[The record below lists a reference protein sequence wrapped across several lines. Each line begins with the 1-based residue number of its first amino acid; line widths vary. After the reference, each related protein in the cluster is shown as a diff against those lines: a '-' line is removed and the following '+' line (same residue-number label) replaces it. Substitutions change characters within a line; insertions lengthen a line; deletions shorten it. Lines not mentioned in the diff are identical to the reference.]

1 MRNTLLTIV
10 LLLVG
15 MIYVVA
21 DFLGGRSPGF
31 PDAAQFS
38 RLISIREPQNF
49 TDLVAESIGGG
60 ELGGGDLRG
69 VWAAL
74 DEASRGAGPSD
85 QSSIEA
91 IRGTILG
98 NYGHPDRAIPMLSR
112 ALKGSQ
118 NLDERADILAQLYGA
133 CRNTGY
139 YETFRIAVENKDL
152 KAAFPAQIADYL
164 KKLTG
169 AQAGIDQKRRLKML
183 LAWLV
188 LLLLPWFV
196 SEIRCR
202 RWLKRFPTEQ
212 ERPGPYFA
220 FVRSVI
226 GTILCL
232 FSSVM
237 VLFWNL
243 PAALGY
249 SHSLVLAFLHL
260 LAAGLFSL
268 YPFYHLDREVRQ
280 TSWSFFAYFAVFIRM
295 SLLNSIVLI
304 IPLLALLI
312 LREMTAA
319 LPLWPVTWPLG
330 VGLGFPALC
339 GAMLL
344 ILPVFIP
351 TLLGLWR
358 QNPQQM
364 PLWAKDLKVPVY
376 KWNLTG
382 GKIFN
387 ALSFGYFSPTQGI
400 AVTTPLADEFSA
412 ELVAAI
418 VAHERGHL
426 EKGHLFV
433 YFLLLFAG
441 TMLGG
446 LYAVVWPIEVQRCL
460 TIGPGPWQALGFF
473 VVFLSVM
480 KIFRKIAWVYE
491 CEADSFAAAIVGR
504 EEYIRAL
511 SDLTVANFLPVRVRE
526 GEELLGIHPPLQER
540 KRRLRCLAGE
550 CLESGH
556 APSFPTLIA
565 LWRSRLALDWKG
577 GQQDAVHLCTLDYH
591 LEASARVSRWR
602 ELAAKHVEFGA
613 EVLLLSGGKGLEILS
628 CAQKACARKADP
640 ILPADRICLLCSAG
654 MKDALAETPP
664 PTWQGTATG
673 CRISSVGL

>member
-1 MRNTLLTIV
+1 MRNTLLAIV

-304 IPLLALLI
+304 IPSYI
-312 LREMTAA
+312 
-319 LPLWPVTWPLG
+319 
-330 VGLGFPALC
+330 
-339 GAMLL
+339 
-344 ILPVFIP
+344 
-351 TLLGLWR
+351 
-358 QNPQQM
+358 
-364 PLWAKDLKVPVY
+364 
-376 KWNLTG
+376 TG
-382 GKIFN
+382 N
-387 ALSFGYFSPTQGI
+387 
-400 AVTTPLADEFSA
+400 D
-412 ELVAAI
+412 
-418 VAHERGHL
+418 
-426 EKGHLFV
+426 
-433 YFLLLFAG
+433 
-441 TMLGG
+441 
-446 LYAVVWPIEVQRCL
+446 
-460 TIGPGPWQALGFF
+460 
-473 VVFLSVM
+473 
-480 KIFRKIAWVYE
+480 
-491 CEADSFAAAIVGR
+491 
-504 EEYIRAL
+504 
-511 SDLTVANFLPVRVRE
+511 
-526 GEELLGIHPPLQER
+526 
-540 KRRLRCLAGE
+540 RCLAFVAGD
-550 CLESGH
+550 LAPGSWPRISGSLRGNAVDSSGIHTNIVGPLASES
-556 APSFPTLIA
+556 AANAA
-565 LWRSRLALDWKG
+565 L
-577 GQQDAVHLCTLDYH
+577 GQGFKSSSLQVEPDG
-591 LEASARVSRWR
+591 R
-602 ELAAKHVEFGA
+602 ENFQ
-613 EVLLLSGGKGLEILS
+613 
-628 CAQKACARKADP
+628 CAQFWVFQPDSG
-640 ILPADRICLLCSAG
+640 DRGNHAAG
-654 MKDALAETPP
+654 
-664 PTWQGTATG
+664 
-673 CRISSVGL
+673 R